1 MIPFT
6 TKEIRKTYEQQ
17 HSIKKTAEVLGISR
31 STVKRRL
38 HGTPKPRGR
47 PPVPLAMKKSWRT
60 KAYEWLKDHQT
71 EPPLPHSPT
80 EIAKLSGFK
89 VYQISYILRLRQQ
102 IFSEKLSQL
111 PNLRNL
117 DLILVDTLGRQF
129 STRAVT
135 SYTFNK
141 PSPYD
146 GSITMWCLTGG
157 VKLQVV
163 KTTLGELEEKIATLS
178 RTED

>member
-1 MIPFT
+1 LIPHT

-17 HSIKKTAEVLGISR
+17 KTIRKTAEVLGISR

-47 PPVPLAMKKSWRT
+47 PPVPLAMKKSWHT
-60 KAYEWLKDHQT
+60 KAYEWFMDHQT

-89 VYQISYILRLRQQ
+89 VYQISYILKLRKQ

-146 GSITMWCLTGG
+146 GSVTMWCLTGG
-157 VKLQVV
+157 VKLQTV
-163 KTTLGELEEKIATLS
+163 KTTVGELEEKIATLL